1 MADFLLELFSEEIPA
16 RMQPAAAVQLTLR
29 LQKLLED
36 AGVIPGP
43 IEQFATPRRLAVIAS
58 RLPDASTGTAE
69 ERRGPRADAP
79 AQAIEGFL
87 KSTGLTRDQ
96 LEERDTGKGV
106 FLFATLKAEGR
117 PTADI
122 LAEKLPAL
130 ISGFQWPK
138 SQRWGPASAST
149 ASPRWVRPL
158 RGIIALL
165 DSEVVPFEA
174 MGLNSGRTTFGHRF
188 MGPKAPIA
196 IERPATYADQLKAA
210 KVILSGGD
218 RRAIIRQG
226 AEQAAA
232 QAGLKLRPDEG
243 LEAENA
249 GLTEWPVPLLG
260 RFDPAYLDVPPEVI
274 QLTMRTNQ
282 KYFAVE
288 DADGKLAPAFVC
300 VANLVATDGGATII
314 GGNQRVLSARL
325 SDARFFWEMDK
336 QVPLKT
342 RAEALKGIVFH
353 EKLGTMAEKV
363 ERVAK
368 LARWLVE
375 THPDQFPGADPDT
388 VERAARLAKADLTTG
403 TVGEFPELQG
413 VIGGYLAEVQGEK
426 PGIVSALKQHY
437 APVPEGCVPVAV
449 ALADRLDT
457 LAAFFDAKEMPTGSR
472 DPFALRRAALGILA
486 MLGARNARLKI
497 VAAVEQALGAIGETR
512 QAVWS
517 RNRKPGENISAGAR
531 LLERRQGFA
540 EPRDQVALQVL
551 DFSVDRL
558 KVQQREAG
566 VRHDLIDAVFALG
579 GEDDLVRL
587 LARVKALQAFV
598 ETDEGR
604 NLLAGYKR
612 AANILKAEEK
622 KDGRAHSFDASVPL
636 SKYIGE
642 TEKNLARLFVA
653 AEGSGA
659 STLFDEADALF
670 GREDFEGA
678 MKLLATLRQPVDAF
692 FEQTTVN
699 DSDPE
704 TRARRL
710 GLLAAIRDCM
720 HRVADFSKIEG

>member
-16 RMQPAAAVQLTLR
+16 RMQPAAAQQLR
-29 LQKLLED
+29 ERFEALLAESGLAAD
-36 AGVIPGP
+36 AV
-43 IEQFATPRRLAVIAS
+43 ETHATPRRLALIA
-58 RLPDASTGTAE
+58 RGLPAASAATAE

-79 AQAIEGFL
+79 PQAIEGFL
-87 KSTGLTRDQ
+87 KSTGLSRDQ

-106 FLFATLKAEGR
+106 FLFANLKSEGR

-130 ISGFQWPK
+130 IAGFQWPK
-138 SQRWGPASAST
+138 SQRWGAASAST

-158 RGIIALL
+158 RGILALL
-165 DSEVVPFEA
+165 DREVVAFEA
-174 MGLNSGRTTFGHRF
+174 LGLQSGRTTFGHRF
-188 MGPKAPIA
+188 MGGADPIA
-196 IERPATYADQLKAA
+196 IDSPATYASQLHAA
-210 KVILSGGD
+210 FVVLSAGE
-218 RRAIIRQG
+218 RRALIRAG
-226 AEQAAA
+226 AEAAA
-232 QAGLKLRPDEG
+232 EKVGLTLRPDEG

-260 RFDPAYLDVPPEVI
+260 RFDPAFLDVPPEII

-288 DADGKLAPAFVC
+288 DADGKLAPAFIC
-300 VANLVATDGGATII
+300 VANLVAPDGGATIVA
-314 GGNQRVLSARL
+314 GNERVLSARL
-325 SDARFFWEMDK
+325 SDARFFWEQDRQK
-336 QVPLKT
+336 PLDAH
-342 RAEALKGIVFH
+342 AEKLKDIVFH
-353 EKLGTMAEKV
+353 EKLGTMADKV

-375 THPDQFPGADPDT
+375 THPDQFPGATPDV
-388 VERAARLAKADLTTG
+388 VELAARLAKADLTTG

-413 VIGGYLAEVQGEK
+413 IIGGYLAEAQGEK
-426 PGIVSALKQHY
+426 PGVVSALKQHY

-457 LAAFFDAKEMPTGSR
+457 LVNFFEYDLKPTGSK
-472 DPFALRRAALGILA
+472 DPFALRRAALGVIETTVQGGYRLPLVQIFNSVELGRSDRTVGHIRVIQNNDSLGNAYRVAFDLLA
-486 MLGARNARLKI
+486 F
-497 VAAVEQALGAIGETR
+497 
-512 QAVWS
+512 
-517 RNRKPGENISAGAR
+517 
-531 LLERRQGFA
+531 FA
-540 EPRDQVALQVL
+540 
-551 DFSVDRL
+551 DRL

-598 ETDEGR
+598 ETDQGK

-622 KDGRAHSFDASVPL
+622 KDGHAYAFDASIPL

-642 TEKNLARLFVA
+642 TEKNLARLFVP
-653 AEGSGA
+653 AEGAGA
-659 STLFDEADALF
+659 TTLFDEADALLAA
-670 GREDFEGA
+670 EDFEGA
-678 MKLLATLRQPVDAF
+678 MKLLATLRAPVDAF

-699 DSDPE
+699 DPDPD

-710 GLLAAIRDCM
+710 GLLDAIRGLM

>member
-16 RMQPAAAVQLTLR
+16 RMQHAAAKQLGERFSTL
-29 LQKLLED
+29 LSE
-36 AGVIPGP
+36 AGLSTDHV
-43 IEQFATPRRLAVIAS
+43 ETHATPRRLALLAHGLPTAS
-58 RLPDASTGTAE
+58 AATAE

-96 LEERDTGKGV
+96 LEERDTGKGI
-106 FLFATLKAEGR
+106 FLFATLKSEGR

-122 LAEKLPAL
+122 LAERLPAL
-130 ISGFQWPK
+130 ITGFQWPK

-158 RGIIALL
+158 RAIVALL
-165 DSEVVPFEA
+165 DEAVIPFEA
-174 MGLNSGRTTFGHRF
+174 MGLQSGRTTQGHRF
-188 MGPKAPIA
+188 MGPKAPIGVHSPGA
-196 IERPATYADQLKAA
+196 YAGQLLAA
-210 KVILSGGD
+210 KVVLSAEE
-218 RRAIIRQG
+218 RRAIIREG
-226 AEQAAA
+226 AQKAAA
-232 QAGLKLRPDEG
+232 AAGLRLRPDEG

-288 DADGKLAPAFVC
+288 DGDGKLAPAFIC
-300 VANLVATDGGATII
+300 VANLVAADGGATII

-325 SDARFFWEMDK
+325 ADARFFWEMDK
-336 QVPLKT
+336 QVSLET

-368 LARWLVE
+368 LARWLVTE
-375 THPDQFPGADPDT
+375 HPDQFPGADPET
-388 VERAARLAKADLTTG
+388 VERAARLAKADLSTG

-413 VIGGYLAEVQGEK
+413 IIGGYLAEVQGEK
-426 PGIVSALKQHY
+426 PGVVSALKQHY

-457 LAAFFDAKEMPTGSR
+457 LGKFFAAEIVPTGSK
-472 DPFALRRAALGILA
+472 DPFGLRRATLGTLK
-486 MLGARNARLKI
+486 ML
-497 VAAVEQALGAIGETR
+497 
-512 QAVWS
+512 
-517 RNRKPGENISAGAR
+517 
-531 LLERRQGFA
+531 
-540 EPRDQVALQVL
+540 RDQGQGIDLFDTMQVAMFGKVM
-551 DFSVDRL
+551 DWDVEARSSVTRPLYTLRAFFADR
-558 KVQQREAG
+558 
-566 VRHDLIDAVFALG
+566 FAQ
-579 GEDDLVRL
+579 L
-587 LARVKALQAFV
+587 LR
-598 ETDEGR
+598 DEGR
-604 NLLAGYKR
+604 RADLVAAALPEGDMAFSVRQADKAVQALSDFLSSAEGKNLLAGYKR

-622 KDGRAHSFDASVPL
+622 KDGRVYALDLTIPL

-653 AEGSGA
+653 AEGSDA
-659 STLFDEADALF
+659 ATLFDEADALL

-692 FEQTTVN
+692 FEHTTVN
-699 DSDPE
+699 DPDPE

-710 GLLAAIRDCM
+710 GLLAGIRDVM